1 MVSFAEIGQI
11 HDYVRLIFQLTRIP
25 ISLYVVTDDAK
36 RYHRIFIYPDIPE
49 VRTLTIPLDL
59 EECLAGVFSN
69 SVKEVIRPYVF
80 TEENAYTVFSIPFI
94 LIRKPGQVSRK
105 ILLVVGPCFQEPVQQ
120 EPVQKEDMAVCS
132 REACDASRVRSWK
145 NKARGCFRFCSEV
158 EIKNAGMHIPYW
170 NLPHL
175 CAVIQ
180 IFYVMLFNQ
189 QISIAEIMTS
199 GIVNRDAELGA
210 RITAE
215 LFQRR
220 EQCNF
225 HTSFSQE
232 MRIWDTIREGNVDE
246 LPAALKVEILKTPGI
261 LAKTRVRQEKNLDIC
276 TVAIAT
282 RFAIQGGIPDDIAYA
297 MSDSFIQKVEE
308 MSNVQDIIQ
317 FNNTIIIEF
326 TKVVAE
332 CKHKQ
337 QRQYSPEIN
346 KCINYIEQ
354 NLHSKITLKDMSG
367 ELHICISQIS
377 RKFKD
382 ETGESIVDF
391 CNRQRIIEA
400 RKLLEYSEKSLLEIS
415 TILAFS
421 SQSYFSAL
429 FKKYT
434 GKSPLEYKRYC
445 HASGARSNIK

>member
-59 EECLAGVFSN
+59 EESLASVFSN
-69 SVKEVIRPYVF
+69 SVKEVIRPCIF

-105 ILLVVGPCFQEPVQQ
+105 ILLVVGPCFQEPVQ
-120 EPVQKEDMAVCS
+120 KENTAVCS
-132 REACDASRVRSWK
+132 REACDASRIHSWK
-145 NKARGCFRFCSEV
+145 NKARGCFRFCSEE

-175 CAVIQ
+175 CAVVQ

-199 GIVNRDAELGA
+199 GIVNSDAELGA

-220 EQCNF
+220 EQYDF

-232 MRIWDTIREGNVDE
+232 MRIWDTIREGNVDG
-246 LPAALKVEILKTPGI
+246 LPSALKVEMLKTPGI

-282 RFAIQGGIPDDIAYA
+282 RFAIQGGVPDDIAYA

-326 TKVVAE
+326 TKIVAE

-337 QRQYSPEIN
+337 QRHCSPEIN

-354 NLHSKITLKDMSG
+354 NLHSKITLKDISG
-367 ELHICISQIS
+367 QLHISISQIS

-400 RKLLEYSEKSLLEIS
+400 CRLLEYSEKSLLDIS
-415 TILAFS
+415 TTLAFS

-434 GKSPLEYKRYC
+434 GKSPLGYKRRC
-445 HASGARSNIK
+445 RESGTQNSIK